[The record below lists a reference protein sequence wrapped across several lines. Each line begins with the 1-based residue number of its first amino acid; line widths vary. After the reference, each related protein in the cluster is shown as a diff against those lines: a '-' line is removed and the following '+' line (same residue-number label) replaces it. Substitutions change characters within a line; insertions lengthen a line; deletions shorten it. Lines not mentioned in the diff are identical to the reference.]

1 MSRMLFGI
9 ATALEKA
16 RKALAGRYLFDNW
29 FSLLIKYALLRLG
42 FDVKLTAKI
51 RGCAFEMSPETF
63 EQLISRSSRGLIKSI
78 TCVNGKIL
86 VNGVEVKNIDDV
98 IYSMETWARVLGWA
112 YEPVKRFWFKGNV
125 KFRRIYWPILEVFDY
140 GMYKSLSVKDRV
152 VVDVGAFVGDSAIYF
167 ALKGAR
173 KVIAIEPHPG
183 AYKEMLDNIRLNN
196 LESIIVPV
204 NAYLV
209 SERGRA
215 RLGDYE
221 IKGSVGTHQSYDGG
235 ALMVTL
241 NDVIER
247 YGIGSDAVLKMD
259 CEGCEYDI
267 VLNDYVHIKLFDEVI
282 LEYHANVGGKP
293 SKLLKVLSRDYR
305 CRVVEKL
312 GRNFGIIHC
321 VKKW

>member
-1 MSRMLFGI
+1 M
-9 ATALEKA
+9 
-16 RKALAGRYLFDNW
+16 
-29 FSLLIKYALLRLG
+29 
-42 FDVKLTAKI
+42 
-51 RGCAFEMSPETF
+51 
-63 EQLISRSSRGLIKSI
+63 
-78 TCVNGKIL
+78 
-86 VNGVEVKNIDDV
+86 NGVEVKNIDDV
-98 IYSMETWARVLGWA
+98 TYSTETWARVLGWA
-112 YEPVKRFWFKGNV
+112 YDPVKRSWFKGNV
-125 KFRRIYWPILEVFDY
+125 KFGRMYWPILGVFDY

-183 AYKEMLDNIRLNN
+183 AYEEMLDNIRLNN
-196 LESIIVPV
+196 LESIIVPI

-209 SERGRA
+209 SEQGKA
-215 RLGDYE
+215 CLE
-221 IKGSVGTHQSYDGG
+221 MIKLKGSMSTHQSYDGG

-267 VLNDYVHIKLFDEVI
+267 VLNDYAHIKLFDEVI

-293 SKLLKVLSRDYR
+293 GKLLKVLSRDYR
-305 CRVVEKL
+305 CKVVEKHE
-312 GRNFGIIHC
+312 NFGIIYC
-321 VKKW
+321 ARKW